1 MDNIWESRRSLDV
14 VTGMKER
21 MITQKRQKNT
31 F

>member
-21 MITQKRQKNT
+21 MIT
-31 F
+31 